1 MNNTCEECQAQLVHV
16 IYKADQTKF
25 KDGTDEKS
33 GCVFCSDYF
42 MPLVEKHRAVASR
55 PIGTGGRGGGGGGGR
70 GGGGRGGGRG
80 AAGGVVT
87 QNGRGGGGGAGRGGR
102 GGNGGAPV
110 DKMTLLAQY
119 CG

>member
-1 MNNTCEECQAQLVHV
+1 MNNTCEECQAQLVSV

-42 MPLVEKHRAVASR
+42 MPLVEKHRAVAARS
-55 PIGTGGRGGGGGGGR
+55 IGSGGGGGGRGGRGGGGGGR
-70 GGGGRGGGRG
+70 G
-80 AAGGVVT
+80 GGVVT
-87 QNGRGGGGGAGRGGR
+87 QNGRGGGGSSGGRGGR
-102 GGNGGAPV
+102 GGGAPV